1 MTEFNRMTIVAAAQV
16 ISDFNSH
23 SYMEVLAVQ
32 WGIAG
37 RCSSSSKD
45 ARIADLA
52 NIAIEGRD
60 RGPDRKRA
68 CKPGQGFDRN
78 CH

>member
-1 MTEFNRMTIVAAAQV
+1 MTIVAAVQV

-52 NIAIEGRD
+52 NIAIEEEIEVLTEGR
-60 RGPDRKRA
+60 GMQA
-68 CKPGQGFDRN
+68 
-78 CH
+78 